1 MEQDRARLE
10 LEHRKE
16 QLKLEPE
23 LLEIRAREDEIIS
36 HASLNRDSNHD
47 KNRKVSRLSIS
58 PEQPA
63 PECLA
68 QNITGRMEFED
79 GLKVSDIRL
88 RQSTPKQNEISIK
101 GIASPS
107 LKQAFYHQETEIN
120 SENTEGKISQDSLER
135 VETSSASQTRIKYT
149 NQGKGTS
156 PLVADDGEGR
166 SFHEL
171 MLDLQRERASA
182 LTLPP
187 TEVPCFS
194 EIQWNTAPL

>member
-10 LEHRKE
+10 LEHSKE

-58 PEQPA
+58 PQQPA

-79 GLKVSDIRL
+79 GAKVSDIRL
-88 RQSTPKQNEISIK
+88 RQSTPKQNEIY
-101 GIASPS
+101 
-107 LKQAFYHQETEIN
+107 FYHQETEEIN
-120 SENTEGKISQDSLER
+120 SENTESKISQDFLER
-135 VETSSASQTRIKYT
+135 VETSSSSQTTIKYT

-156 PLVADDGEGR
+156 PPVADDGEGR

-194 EIQWNTAPL
+194 EIQLNTAPL